1 MTGTKGPS
9 NLYGNK
15 NQKPT
20 EHISYPYAKS
30 FNNSTLYDHFSRHGK
45 EFGANSITDYENK
58 AIYFANKISTVADSF
73 VDRNNSTYKYNYVTN
88 TLVIINSKGKIISYF
103 KPKSGKSYYEK
114 QKEMKVRK

>member
-20 EHISYPYAKS
+20 KHISYPYAKS
-30 FNNSTLYDHFSRHGK
+30 FISSTLYDHFSRHGK
-45 EFGANSITDYENK
+45 EFGTNSINDYENN

-73 VDRNNSTYKYNYVTN
+73 LDKNNSTNKYNYITN
-88 TLVIINSKGKIISYF
+88 TLAIINNKGKVISFF
-103 KPKSGKSYYEK
+103 KPKNGKSYYEK
-114 QKEMKVRK
+114 QKELKVKK